1 MKIQRI
7 IIVRPHCASGGTLV
21 LAALCRLLRD
31 RGIDARL
38 FDIYAEPKRNTI
50 LWKFWLSW
58 IKHVLRFL
66 IYPLWCR
73 FINNPNS
80 PRYKIYHTFLQEKPI
95 DGLKFQWNPFFSRK
109 NTVVVYPERVY
120 GNFLKARYVVRW
132 LLYYNPYPNDEKAYG
147 KDDLVIAFRSIF
159 NDEKLN
165 PKGYQLQISWFNN
178 QLYRQY
184 NYGKREGNCYIIRKG
199 ANRNDLPTHFDGPI
213 IDDFS
218 EEEKVQVLNKC
229 AYCYSYDLQT
239 FYSAI
244 AAVCGCLSIVVLE
257 PGRRKEDY
265 YSVSELET
273 VKGIALGD
281 NPEERRKALATRS
294 KLLESLNFTE
304 RNRQELDT
312 FLTLLQT
319 KFG

>member
-7 IIVRPHCASGGTLV
+7 IIVRPHSVSGGALV
-21 LAALCRLLRD
+21 LAALCRLLRE

-38 FDIYAEPKRNTI
+38 FDIHVEPTRRTK
-50 LWKFWLSW
+50 LWKFWYSW

-80 PRYKIYHTFLQEKPI
+80 PRYKIYQIFSREPI
-95 DGLKFQWNPFFSRK
+95 EGVKLQWNPFFSRK
-109 NTVVVYPERVY
+109 NTVVLYPEKVY
-120 GNFLKARYVVRW
+120 GNFLKARHVVRW

-159 NDEKLN
+159 NDKKLN

-178 QLYRQY
+178 QLYKQY

-199 ANRNDLPTHFDGPI
+199 ANRNDLPTHFDGPV
-213 IDDFS
+213 IDSLS

-257 PGRRKEDY
+257 PGKRKEDY
-265 YSVSELET
+265 YSISELEA

-281 NPEERRKALATRS
+281 SPEERRNALATRS
-294 KLLESLNFTE
+294 KLLESLNFTGG
-304 RNRQELDT
+304 NRQELDT

>member
-281 NPEERRKALATRS
+281 SPEERRKALATRS

>member
-7 IIVRPHCASGGTLV
+7 IIVRPHSASGGALV
-21 LAALCRLLRD
+21 LAALCRLLCE

-38 FDIYAEPKRNTI
+38 FDIHVEPTRRTK
-50 LWKFWLSW
+50 LWKFWSSW
-58 IKHVLRFL
+58 IKHILRFL
-66 IYPLWCR
+66 IYPLLCR
-73 FINNPNS
+73 FNNPNS
-80 PRYKIYHTFLQEKPI
+80 PRYKIYQTFLREPI
-95 DGLKFQWNPFFSRK
+95 EGVKLQWNPFFSRK
-109 NTVVVYPERVY
+109 NTVVLYPEKVY
-120 GNFLKARYVVRW
+120 GNFLKARHVVRW

-199 ANRNDLPTHFDGPI
+199 ANRNDLPTHFDGPV
-213 IDDFS
+213 IDSLS

-244 AAVCGCLSIVVLE
+244 AAICGCISVVVLE
-257 PGRRKEDY
+257 PGKEKEDY
-265 YSVSELET
+265 YSVADLENQDGVAYGNT
-273 VKGIALGD
+273 
-281 NPEERRKALATRS
+281 PEEIKRALATCD
-294 KLLESLNFTE
+294 KLLEKVNFVAHNARE
-304 RNRQELDT
+304 IDI
-312 FLTLLQT
+312 FLALLQA
-319 KFG
+319 KFN

>member
-7 IIVRPHCASGGTLV
+7 IIVRPHSVSGGALV
-21 LAALCRLLRD
+21 LTALCRLLRE

-38 FDIYAEPKRNTI
+38 FDIHVEPTRRTK
-50 LWKFWLSW
+50 LWKFWSSW
-58 IKHVLRFL
+58 IKHILRFL
-66 IYPLWCR
+66 IYPLLCR
-73 FINNPNS
+73 FNNPNS
-80 PRYKIYHTFLQEKPI
+80 PRYKIYQTFLREPI
-95 DGLKFQWNPFFSRK
+95 EGVKLQWNPFFSRK
-109 NTVVVYPERVY
+109 NTVVLYPEKVY
-120 GNFLKARYVVRW
+120 GNFLKARHVVRW

-199 ANRNDLPTHFDGPI
+199 ANRNDLPIHFDGPV
-213 IDDFS
+213 IDSLS
-218 EEEKVQVLNKC
+218 EGEKVQVLNKC

-244 AAVCGCLSIVVLE
+244 AAICGCISVVVLE
-257 PGRRKEDY
+257 PGKEKEDY
-265 YSVSELET
+265 YSVADLENQDGVAYGNT
-273 VKGIALGD
+273 
-281 NPEERRKALATRS
+281 PEEIKRALATCD
-294 KLLESLNFTE
+294 KLLEKVNFVAHNARE
-304 RNRQELDT
+304 IDI
-312 FLTLLQT
+312 FLALLQA
-319 KFG
+319 KFN

>member
-120 GNFLKARYVVRW
+120 GNFLKAKHVVRW

-147 KDDLVIAFRSIF
+147 KDDLIIAFRSIF

-199 ANRNDLPTHFDGPI
+199 VNRNDLPTHFDGPI

-218 EEEKVQVLNKC
+218 EEEKVQMLNKC

-265 YSVSELET
+265 YSVSELESAN
-273 VKGIALGD
+273 GIAFGD
-281 NPEERRKALATRS
+281 SPEERRKALATRS

-312 FLTLLQT
+312 FLALLQT

>member
-7 IIVRPHCASGGTLV
+7 IIVRPHSVSGGALV
-21 LAALCRLLRD
+21 LAALCRLLRE

-38 FDIYAEPKRNTI
+38 FDIHVEPTRGTK
-50 LWKFWLSW
+50 LWKFWFSW
-58 IKHVLRFL
+58 IKHVLHFL
-66 IYPLWCR
+66 IYPLLCR

-80 PRYKIYHTFLQEKPI
+80 PRYKIYQTFLREPI
-95 DGLKFQWNPFFSRK
+95 EGVKLQWNPFFSRK
-109 NTVVVYPERVY
+109 NTVVLYPEKVY
-120 GNFLKARYVVRW
+120 GNFLKARHVVRW

-199 ANRNDLPTHFDGPI
+199 ANRNDLPTHFDGPV
-213 IDDFS
+213 IDSLS

-229 AYCYSYDLQT
+229 AYCYSYDIQT

-244 AAVCGCLSIVVLE
+244 AAICGCISVVVLE
-257 PGRRKEDY
+257 PGKEKEDY
-265 YSVSELET
+265 YSVADLENQDGVAYGNT
-273 VKGIALGD
+273 
-281 NPEERRKALATRS
+281 PEEIKRALATCD
-294 KLLESLNFTE
+294 KLLEKVNFVAHNARE
-304 RNRQELDT
+304 IDI
-312 FLTLLQT
+312 FLALLQA
-319 KFG
+319 KFN

>member
-132 LLYYNPYPNDEKAYG
+132 LLYYNPYTNDEKAYG

-218 EEEKVQVLNKC
+218 EEEKVHVLNKC

-281 NPEERRKALATRS
+281 SPEERRKALATRS

>member
-7 IIVRPHCASGGTLV
+7 IIVRPHSASGGALV
-21 LAALCRLLRD
+21 LTALCRLLRE

-38 FDIYAEPKRNTI
+38 FDIHVEPTRRTK
-50 LWKFWLSW
+50 LWKFWSSW
-58 IKHVLRFL
+58 IKHILRFL
-66 IYPLWCR
+66 IYPLLCR
-73 FINNPNS
+73 FNNPNS
-80 PRYKIYHTFLQEKPI
+80 PRYKIYQTFLREPI
-95 DGLKFQWNPFFSRK
+95 EGVKLQWNPFFSRK
-109 NTVVVYPERVY
+109 NTVVLYPEKVY
-120 GNFLKARYVVRW
+120 GNFLKARHVVRW

-199 ANRNDLPTHFDGPI
+199 ANRNDLPTHFDGPV
-213 IDDFS
+213 IDSLS

-244 AAVCGCLSIVVLE
+244 AAICGCISVVVLE
-257 PGRRKEDY
+257 PGKEKEDY
-265 YSVSELET
+265 YSVADLENQDGVAYGNT
-273 VKGIALGD
+273 L
-281 NPEERRKALATRS
+281 EEIKRALATCD
-294 KLLESLNFTE
+294 KLLEKVNFVAHNARE
-304 RNRQELDT
+304 IDI
-312 FLTLLQT
+312 FLALLQA
-319 KFG
+319 KFN